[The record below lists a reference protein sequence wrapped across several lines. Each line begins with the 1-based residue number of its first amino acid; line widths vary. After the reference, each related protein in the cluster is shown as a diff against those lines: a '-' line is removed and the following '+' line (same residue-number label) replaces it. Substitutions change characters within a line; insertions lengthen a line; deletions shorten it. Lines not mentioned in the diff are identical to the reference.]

1 MVRGAAMRIPGLRI
15 AFFPAILL
23 AALPVWGQNAAVS
36 GRVTDTSRSVI
47 QNATVELTN
56 RATEVKSATVTNA
69 EGIFI
74 FPSVAPGAYSVSASL
89 AGFTVSRIESVTL
102 EVGQAKSLNITLTP
116 GSVKE
121 SVTVTDVAPL
131 LTTDRADRGT
141 VVENQFVTSIPL
153 LTRNPLLLV
162 TMTAGAIGTATPGG
176 GLTAGDNTV
185 SENQTNYFRINGG
198 RNRSNEI
205 LIDGAADTGTYNN
218 QASAIPQVDA
228 VQEFKI
234 NTNPYD
240 AEVPSPLLR

>member
-36 GRVTDTSRSVI
+36 GRVTDPSRSVI

-74 FPSVAPGAYSVSASL
+74 FPSVAPGAYAVSASL
-89 AGFTVSRIESVTL
+89 AGFTVRRIEPATL
-102 EVGQAKSLNITLTP
+102 HVGQAKSLNVTLSP

-121 SVTVTDVAPL
+121 SVTVTDVAPLLTDVAPL

-198 RNRSNEI
+198 R
-205 LIDGAADTGTYNN
+205 
-218 QASAIPQVDA
+218 
-228 VQEFKI
+228 K
-234 NTNPYD
+234 
-240 AEVPSPLLR
+240 PS